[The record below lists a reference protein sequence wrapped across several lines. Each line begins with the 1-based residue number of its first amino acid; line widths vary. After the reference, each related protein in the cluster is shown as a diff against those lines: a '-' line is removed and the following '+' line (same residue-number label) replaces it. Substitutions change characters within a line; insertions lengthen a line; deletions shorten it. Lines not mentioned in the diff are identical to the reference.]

1 MIYEQHKIKIYS
13 IIFTICI
20 LLFLLSPPYNQG
32 IAWEKEAKT
41 TSWSVATGMVS
52 TVSNTGKTDSK
63 AKGVW
68 ENGISK
74 KEPFVRTESNSA
86 SKKTCNAD
94 CKIAKLIEIWIRE
107 EIAVSLVENCKLI
120 AQNPVLCIKVWAS
133 IVMNESGWGYK
144 CRKANKYNCFG
155 IMQNEDYKSYHD
167 ATLHFAWKFQ
177 KWWRNAKD
185 MSFFYS
191 PSWSLPRSRYC
202 TSEDSSGSIIGCP
215 NGLRNS
221 TYYFNKLNF

>member
-1 MIYEQHKIKIYS
+1 MIYEQHKIKIHS
-13 IIFTICI
+13 ILFI
-20 LLFLLSPPYNQG
+20 LCVLLALISPPYNQG
-32 IAWEKEAKT
+32 SAQQNVIKEAT
-41 TSWSVATGMVS
+41 GGMASWMVETIQSTGEI
-52 TVSNTGKTDSK
+52 NR
-63 AKGVW
+63 
-68 ENGISK
+68 K
-74 KEPFVRTESNSA
+74 KEVSDKMINSGW
-86 SKKTCNAD
+86 KQMNEKNLEWIPCNKD
-94 CKIAKLIEIWIRE
+94 CKINTLTWIWIRD
-107 EIAVSLVENCKLI
+107 EIAISLVDNCKLI
-120 AQNPVLCIKVWAS
+120 AQNPVMCIKVWAS
-133 IVMNESGWGYK
+133 IVMNESGGWYK
-144 CRKANKYNCFG
+144 CRKANKFNCFW

-202 TSEDSSGSIIGCP
+202 TSEDSSGSTIGCP

>member
-1 MIYEQHKIKIYS
+1 MYHENTNQIHLAL
-13 IIFTICI
+13 FI
-20 LLFLLSPPYNQG
+20 LCALSATFSPPYNQSSAQQNV
-32 IAWEKEAKT
+32 IKEAT
-41 TSWSVATGMVS
+41 GSSQSGMVQ
-52 TVSNTGKTDSK
+52 TVQTWWVTN
-63 AKGVW
+63 AKEKPNCWV
-68 ENGISK
+68 E
-74 KEPFVRTESNSA
+74 
-86 SKKTCNAD
+86 
-94 CKIAKLIEIWIRE
+94 CKIWMLTGIWIRE
-107 EIAVSLVENCKLI
+107 EIAISLVDNCKAL
-120 AQNPVLCIKVWAS
+120 AENPVMCIKVWAS
-133 IVMNESGWGYK
+133 IVMNESGGWYK
-144 CRKANKYNCFG
+144 CRKANKYNCFW

-202 TSEDSSGSIIGCP
+202 TSEDSSGSTIGCP